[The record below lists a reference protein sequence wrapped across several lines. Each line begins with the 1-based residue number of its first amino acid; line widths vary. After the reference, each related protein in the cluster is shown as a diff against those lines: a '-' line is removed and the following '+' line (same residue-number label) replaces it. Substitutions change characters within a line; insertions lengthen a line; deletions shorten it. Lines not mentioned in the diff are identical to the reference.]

1 MKPCWA
7 EAMRRPAL
15 AVLAAVSLS
24 TCAGIGAPPAAERPN
39 AAPNAVQV
47 SQQQGGRFIVL
58 AGPKRRHAE
67 PYLGIASTNFDL
79 LRSFIDTRNGGI
91 AHQLYVQDSY
101 GGPTRNWNAAR
112 LATGQSLRFLPITVS
127 EVTCENGCSYA
138 EEFAAALPEPLL
150 RASPQGLAVVFTS
163 RSGNEKTIVVPPD
176 LIAQQLAAVAEARAA
191 RPAAVAAPTPAPA
204 AVRADYCFAL
214 ACIKTGRRPI
224 HIIAPPS
231 GTLASA
237 TSCAPILPAASAFF
251 SCRAFD
257 GAEAMLRTMIATPA
271 RFSRAFGAAR
281 RI

>member
-15 AVLAAVSLS
+15 AVLAAISLS
-24 TCAGIGAPPAAERPN
+24 ACAGIGAPPAAERPN
-39 AAPNAVQV
+39 AALNAVQV

-191 RPAAVAAPTPAPA
+191 RPAAVVAPTTAPA
-204 AVRADYCFAL
+204 APR
-214 ACIKTGRRPI
+214 
-224 HIIAPPS
+224 
-231 GTLASA
+231 
-237 TSCAPILPAASAFF
+237 
-251 SCRAFD
+251 
-257 GAEAMLRTMIATPA
+257 
-271 RFSRAFGAAR
+271 
-281 RI
+281 

>member
-15 AVLAAVSLS
+15 AVLAAISLS
-24 TCAGIGAPPAAERPN
+24 ACAGIGAPPAAERPS
-39 AAPNAVQV
+39 AALNAVQV

-163 RSGNEKTIVVPPD
+163 RSGNEKTIVVPPE

-204 AVRADYCFAL
+204 APR
-214 ACIKTGRRPI
+214 
-224 HIIAPPS
+224 
-231 GTLASA
+231 
-237 TSCAPILPAASAFF
+237 
-251 SCRAFD
+251 
-257 GAEAMLRTMIATPA
+257 
-271 RFSRAFGAAR
+271 
-281 RI
+281 

>member
-1 MKPCWA
+1 
-7 EAMRRPAL
+7 
-15 AVLAAVSLS
+15 
-24 TCAGIGAPPAAERPN
+24 
-39 AAPNAVQV
+39 VQV

-79 LRSFIDTRNGGI
+79 LRSFIDTRNGGV

-101 GGPTRNWNAAR
+101 GGPTRNWNAVR
-112 LATGQSLRFLPITVS
+112 LTTGQSLRFLPITVS

-191 RPAAVAAPTPAPA
+191 RPAAVAAPTLAPA
-204 AVRADYCFAL
+204 APR
-214 ACIKTGRRPI
+214 
-224 HIIAPPS
+224 
-231 GTLASA
+231 
-237 TSCAPILPAASAFF
+237 
-251 SCRAFD
+251 
-257 GAEAMLRTMIATPA
+257 
-271 RFSRAFGAAR
+271 
-281 RI
+281 

>member
-15 AVLAAVSLS
+15 AVLAAISLS
-24 TCAGIGAPPAAERPN
+24 ACAAIGAPPAAERPN

-79 LRSFIDTRNGGI
+79 LRSFIDTRNGGV

-101 GGPTRNWNAAR
+101 GGPTRNWHAAR

-204 AVRADYCFAL
+204 APR
-214 ACIKTGRRPI
+214 
-224 HIIAPPS
+224 
-231 GTLASA
+231 
-237 TSCAPILPAASAFF
+237 
-251 SCRAFD
+251 
-257 GAEAMLRTMIATPA
+257 
-271 RFSRAFGAAR
+271 
-281 RI
+281 